1 MVEIRASFG
10 SLDEW
15 EKWRDEFG
23 PSAPYRLR
31 ILEDVHQ
38 RGLVEPLTGT
48 RRHPYQ
54 IRIDESNL
62 HETILAAELNSRMRA
77 LLVRFQLELRVKGWL
92 GRRDLRVLG
101 TEGLS
106 RMALIFRGLFPFYLG
121 TEYLP
126 TPEAKRNF
134 FPVRHVDLQTIDLED
149 NTFDAFV
156 SADVFEHIPDLD
168 KALREILRV
177 LKPGGLLVAS
187 FPFEPSRIETEVRST
202 IAADGSI
209 VYHMP
214 AKRHGNPAD
223 PAGGSLVFQY
233 PGWDLLPKLR
243 EWGCSDA
250 YYSTLASS
258 YFGVASEGKPGP
270 FILTAKKA
278 EGDGSAPPR
287 PGNFV
292 ARKSIPDK
300 ICTMVALP
308 RSGTTLLTSM
318 FSVHSKVE
326 AVYEPWNSKVLNDE
340 TDADAQLSVVA
351 AKGNL
356 PDLSGKILFIKETAV
371 RPRYI
376 NYMQKLHDT
385 APFPVEKHAIVL
397 LRDPDH
403 TLMSEIDRR
412 NEWWDGQGRIDESYL
427 KVWCGERGLSLWRM
441 LRFGMAANAM
451 AIAFEEVAARPE
463 QVMGELAAR
472 IGFCLER
479 EQLEYEKHV
488 DSSRVRGDQNVAASP
503 QKIDLSRAVSRGEKV
518 AVLVGIVSDTPYAN
532 WFAAFRSLH
541 NHVKNCG
548 GIVSFASIP
557 KPLIEALRR
566 PD

>member
-10 SLDEW
+10 SPEEW

-23 PSAPYRLR
+23 PSAPCRLR
-31 ILEDVHQ
+31 ILEDVRQ
-38 RGLVEPLTGT
+38 RGFVEPLTGT
-48 RRHPYQ
+48 KRHPYQ
-54 IRIDESNL
+54 ILIRENNL
-62 HETILAAELNSRMRA
+62 HESMTYNGLNSRMRA
-77 LLVRFQLELRVKGWL
+77 LLAMIQLELRVRRWQ
-92 GRRDLRVLG
+92 GRRDLRILG
-101 TEGLS
+101 AECLS
-106 RMALIFRGLFPFYLG
+106 RIALILRGIYPYYLG

-126 TPEAKRNF
+126 QPEQRQRQ
-134 FPVRHVDLQTIDLED
+134 FPIPHMDLQNIDFED
-149 NTFDAFV
+149 NSFDIFV

-168 KALREILRV
+168 RALHEVLRV
-177 LKPGGLLVAS
+177 LKPGGMIISS
-187 FPFEPSRIETEVRST
+187 FPFLPGRLLTEVR
-202 IAADGSI
+202 ASI
-209 VYHMP
+209 GPHGEIVHHAP
-214 AKRHGNPAD
+214 PEIHGNPAD

-243 EWGCSDA
+243 DWGCSDA

-278 EGDGSAPPR
+278 EGDGAAPPR

-318 FSVHSKVE
+318 FSVHSNVE
-326 AVYEPWNSKVLNDE
+326 AVYEPWNSKVLNEE
-340 TDADAQLSVVA
+340 TDADAQLPVLVA
-351 AKGNL
+351 KENL
-356 PDLSGKILFIKETAV
+356 PDLAGKILFVKETAV

-412 NEWWDGQGRIDESYL
+412 NEWWDGQGRIDENYL

-451 AIAFEEVAARPE
+451 AVAFEEVAARPE
-463 QVMGELAAR
+463 QIMGELAAR

-518 AVLVGIVSDTPYAN
+518 AVLVGIVSDTPFAN
-532 WFAAFRSLH
+532 WFAAFRALH
-541 NHVKNCG
+541 NHVKTCG
-548 GIVSFASIP
+548 GVVSFASIP